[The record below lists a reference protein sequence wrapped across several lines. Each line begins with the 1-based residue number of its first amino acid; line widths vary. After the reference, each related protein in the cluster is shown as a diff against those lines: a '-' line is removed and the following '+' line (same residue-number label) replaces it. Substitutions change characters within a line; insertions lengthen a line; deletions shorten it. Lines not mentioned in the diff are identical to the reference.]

1 MGTKLFTVHYREEA
15 SGSLTGQGEDA
26 ILVKQ
31 GFSWPA
37 FLFGPFWLLFKRMW
51 IVFVLFLALAAG
63 LTALGLAG
71 WVPDDAVTVLGFGLH
86 LLLGFEGNDLY
97 RWTLARRRCRER
109 AAVAAE
115 NRLAAERRYF
125 TLAEGRFP

>member
-15 SGSLTGQGEDA
+15 SGSLTGQAEDA

-37 FLFGPFWLLFKRMW
+37 FLFAPFWLLLKRMW
-51 IVFVLFLALAAG
+51 IVLALFLALAGFVSA
-63 LTALGLAG
+63 LAAANWIPEDAAPFLGL
-71 WVPDDAVTVLGFGLH
+71 GLH

-97 RWTLARRRCRER
+97 RWTLARRRFKER
-109 AAVAAE
+109 AVVAAE

-125 TLAEGRFP
+125 TLAMGA

>member
-15 SGSLTGQGEDA
+15 SGSLTGLAEDA

-37 FLFGPFWLLFKRMW
+37 FLFAPLWLLFKRMW
-51 IVFVLFLALAAG
+51 IVLLLFLALAG
-63 LTALGLAG
+63 GVTALGVAR
-71 WVPDDAVTVLGFGLH
+71 WIPDDVVTMLGLGLH
-86 LLLGFEGNDLY
+86 LLLGLEGNDLY
-97 RWTLARRRCRER
+97 RWTLARRRYRER
-109 AAVAAE
+109 AVVAAD

-125 TLAEGRFP
+125 TLAGEAGR

>member
-37 FLFGPFWLLFKRMW
+37 FLFGPLWLLCKRMW
-51 IVFVLFLALAAG
+51 IVLLLFVALAG
-63 LTALGLAG
+63 GVTALGVANR
-71 WVPDDAVTVLGFGLH
+71 VPDDVVTLLGLGLH
-86 LLLGFEGNDLY
+86 LLLGFEGNELY
-97 RWTLARRRCRER
+97 RWTLARRRYRER
-109 AAVAAE
+109 AVVAAE
-115 NRLAAERRYF
+115 SRLAAERRYF
-125 TLAEGRFP
+125 SLAEGRVP